1 MSEILTYHWEGDY
14 LIPDLIPPE
23 SPHIGIWGERRRQF
37 LRAVKRPIY
46 TGMLFSGTLN
56 AHLEEIDRTAE
67 EMLDRLLA
75 QMAEREG
82 VTEQVK
88 AEDQMKWVRRMNSIR
103 HRAEEIVRK
112 DLIENSMK
120 EAQKT
125 VIMVNLPCFSFITL
139 VYPSPQRNHHTGI
152 HRFSSVR

>member
-1 MSEILTYHWEGDY
+1 MSEILTYHWGGDY

-67 EMLDRLLA
+67 EMFDRLLA

-88 AEDQMKWVRRMNSIR
+88 AEGQMRWVRRMNDIR
-103 HRAEEIVRK
+103 HRAEETVQK
-112 DLIENSMK
+112 DLIEN
-120 EAQKT
+120 
-125 VIMVNLPCFSFITL
+125 
-139 VYPSPQRNHHTGI
+139 
-152 HRFSSVR
+152 

>member
-56 AHLEEIDRTAE
+56 AHLEEIDQLPKKCSIGSWLKWPSAKA
-67 EMLDRLLA
+67 LLS
-75 QMAEREG
+75 R
-82 VTEQVK
+82 
-88 AEDQMKWVRRMNSIR
+88 
-103 HRAEEIVRK
+103 
-112 DLIENSMK
+112 
-120 EAQKT
+120 
-125 VIMVNLPCFSFITL
+125 
-139 VYPSPQRNHHTGI
+139 
-152 HRFSSVR
+152 